1 MAETLPFTVLSP
13 SAGRVE
19 LCAVPGTRFLNPM
32 GIVHGGWAMTI
43 LDSAMGL
50 SALTTL
56 DPGEVCPSHET
67 SVKFV
72 RPIFAD
78 GRTLHVIGT
87 VISRGRTVI
96 TAEGRIEDDG
106 GRLYAYGTSSCLV
119 VGIAAQARAPQ
130 PSAVAKLSRRDA
142 ATVAMVNLIP

>member
-1 MAETLPFTVLSP
+1 MITTDNACQPDRFDPASLSTLSGLEIVNGLADGRLPRPPMAETLPFTVLSP
-13 SAGRVE
+13 SAGRV
-19 LCAVPGTRFLNPM
+19 
-32 GIVHGGWAMTI
+32 
-43 LDSAMGL
+43 
-50 SALTTL
+50 
-56 DPGEVCPSHET
+56 
-67 SVKFV
+67 
-72 RPIFAD
+72 
-78 GRTLHVIGT
+78 IGT
-87 VISRGRTVI
+87 VIWRSRTVI